1 MNGFSAASCTLR
13 GISRTGIAIT
23 GGPTPFRTSIER
35 IDGSSICF
43 VLDGRS
49 FPCTIGPP
57 VEPAQRNNTPLRTR
71 TTMKN
76 PALTTTAQT
85 LLRVVVGFLFV
96 THGWQKYTE
105 WTIPGTQ
112 AAFGDMGIPL
122 AELAAP
128 TVAALE
134 LAGGIALIIGFLTRP
149 IALLLTLTMAGAL
162 ILVHLP
168 NGVFVADNGYEL
180 VLLLGA
186 AALTVALIG
195 PGRISIDHA
204 LFANRTSKINVLA

>member
-1 MNGFSAASCTLR
+1 MN
-13 GISRTGIAIT
+13 
-23 GGPTPFRTSIER
+23 
-35 IDGSSICF
+35 
-43 VLDGRS
+43 
-49 FPCTIGPP
+49 
-57 VEPAQRNNTPLRTR
+57 
-71 TTMKN
+71 N
-76 PALTTTAQT
+76 PALTTAART
-85 LLRVVVGFLFV
+85 LLRVVVGFLFAA
-96 THGWQKYTE
+96 HGWQKYTE

-122 AELAAP
+122 AEFAAP

-134 LAGGIALIIGFLTRP
+134 LVGGIALIIGILTRP

-162 ILVHLP
+162 ILVHLS
-168 NGVFVADNGYEL
+168 NGVFVANDGYEL

-204 LFANRTSKINVLA
+204 LFANRNSTINVLA